1 MANIIKLKSSTVA
14 GKIPT
19 INDIAKA
26 EPAANH
32 TDKKLW
38 LRNPATDEIWE
49 VGGSDLALD
58 PTLADLFAIASG
70 TLSADDLGSD
80 KIYFWDDSAGRAQ
93 GLEIGTG
100 LSITG
105 TTIAA
110 DIKSNPAGVTGA
122 DAISNIISLTQAEY
136 DAIATPDAATLYIIT
151 D

>member
-14 GKIPT
+14 GKVPT
-19 INDIAKA
+19 VNDIAKA

-49 VGGSDLALD
+49 VGGGSITIDSTA
-58 PTLADLFAIASG
+58 ADLLTFSSG

-80 KIYFWDDSAGRAQ
+80 KIFFWDDSAGRAQ

-110 DIKSNPAGVTGA
+110 DIKSNPTGVTGA

>member
-1 MANIIKLKSSTVA
+1 MPTV
-14 GKIPT
+14 
-19 INDIAKA
+19 NDIAKA

-49 VGGSDLALD
+49 VGAGASVTIDTTA
-58 PTLADLFAIASG
+58 ADLLSFSAG

-80 KIYFWDDSAGRAQ
+80 QIFFWDDSAGRATGLTVGS
-93 GLEIGTG
+93 GLEI
-100 LSITG
+100 SG

-110 DIKSNPAGVTGA
+110 DIKSDPTGVTGA
-122 DAISNIISLTQAEY
+122 DAIANIISLTQAEY